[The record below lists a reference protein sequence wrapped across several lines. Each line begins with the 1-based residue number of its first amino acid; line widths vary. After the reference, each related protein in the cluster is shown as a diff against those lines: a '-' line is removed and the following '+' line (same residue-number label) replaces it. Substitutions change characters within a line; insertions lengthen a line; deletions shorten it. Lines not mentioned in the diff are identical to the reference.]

1 MKHTKKNFYKASFY
15 PLFYK
20 IINKVGRENS
30 LLPYLSNYI
39 HPPFQVLDLNDPKL
53 VQAIWKPEVS
63 HLVYIL
69 IASAPKEDSGIVVN
83 VETLSCQ

>member
-1 MKHTKKNFYKASFY
+1 M
-15 PLFYK
+15 
-20 IINKVGRENS
+20 VR
-30 LLPYLSNYI
+30 NYI

-69 IASAPKEDSGIVVN
+69 IASAPKVVSGNVEK